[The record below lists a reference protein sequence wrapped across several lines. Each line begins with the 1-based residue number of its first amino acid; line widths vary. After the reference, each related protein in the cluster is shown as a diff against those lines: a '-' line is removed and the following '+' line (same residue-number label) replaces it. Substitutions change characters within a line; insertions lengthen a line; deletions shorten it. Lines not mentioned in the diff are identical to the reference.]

1 MSQPVPQSHWSQ
13 LQQPEQTI
21 DTMAAVPEH
30 DFDSLLDFGDIE
42 LDFPMYDN
50 KNDHH
55 LSSLNESLQP
65 QHLSSAAVSP
75 SHQRNDSS
83 QRPSEQV
90 NTTTGDFFDFS
101 FQSTYPQHN
110 DFSMSEQMMRQ
121 RAAVPPT
128 PNSVE
133 MRGDAARY
141 LQQLDSQTRAVVE
154 QRYQLRKDDMASFT
168 PLVSPAVTPH
178 ESNYQMQP
186 EFTVPGAYF
195 SPLTSP
201 ALEAQN
207 RDGMHRAHYS
217 QPHTAN
223 TSMTTSPINLDMDT
237 VGNEESQPKAAGRS
251 KSRKNGSSTRASA
264 QTTRIR
270 QSPIVKPHNSRQRGR
285 LSSVV
290 SSREVHELLEEAQ
303 KSNNQSRPASAGL
316 GRNSSREGSEN
327 ASISPEPLSESLMGP
342 PPKPGSVTAS
352 PSIQARGSQKQP
364 PIGLDGQG
372 QAVCPATPASLMR
385 MQPSPQTRPNSGSQH
400 GTPTFV
406 GNGGS
411 QSLNDDFALP
421 EPAAPA
427 ESSLQPLRPTVSRS
441 DTVIRDDDST
451 PRMGPARKTPK
462 LGPLSTP
469 SGPLPSSL
477 RSPSVSSTASPLS
490 ATGKKFD
497 LKPAPSRSNKKRGS
511 ISSARVS
518 PALRPKISPSI
529 KPLLPDG
536 AAKMTE
542 ETHALL
548 LASKSN
554 YQNIL
559 EGTHVPGVSYPE
571 DLSTNLTSKRTSHKL
586 AEQGRRNRINLALQ
600 ELQSL
605 IPSPGIQPKDAAKTS
620 AANASASPEAENSQK
635 KEERQS
641 NSKASTVEN
650 AIDYIKL
657 LKKRDIERHQ
667 HMLQQQKE
675 IDQLRRR
682 LAAGSLNSKTANI
695 DQNNEYTTERHAD
708 GSQNG
713 ELIETDKASVE
724 NSTGDSVK

>member
-1 MSQPVPQSHWSQ
+1 
-13 LQQPEQTI
+13 
-21 DTMAAVPEH
+21 MAAVPEH
-30 DFDSLLDFGDIE
+30 EFDNLLDFGDIE
-42 LDFPMYDN
+42 LDFPIYDN

-55 LSSLNESLQP
+55 LSSLHESLQH
-65 QHLSSAAVSP
+65 QHPSSAAVSP

-83 QRPSEQV
+83 QRPSEQI
-90 NTTTGDFFDFS
+90 NSTSGDFFDFS
-101 FQSTYPQHN
+101 FHSTYPQHN
-110 DFSMSEQMMRQ
+110 DYSMTEQMVRQ

-133 MRGDAARY
+133 MCGDAARY
-141 LQQLDSQTRAVVE
+141 LQQLDSQTRAIVE

-178 ESNYQMQP
+178 ESSFQMQP

-207 RDGMHRAHYS
+207 RDGLHRARYS
-217 QPHTAN
+217 QTHTPN
-223 TSMTTSPINLDMDT
+223 TSMTTSPINLDMDM
-237 VGNEESQPKAAGRS
+237 VGNEESQPKPAGKS

-270 QSPIVKPHNSRQRGR
+270 QSPIVKPQTQKQRGR

-303 KSNNQSRPASAGL
+303 KSNNHSRPASAGL

-352 PSIQARGSQKQP
+352 PSLQARGNQKQSL
-364 PIGLDGQG
+364 IGIDGQG

-385 MQPSPQTRPNSGSQH
+385 MQPSPKTHPNSGSQH

-406 GNGGS
+406 AHGGS
-411 QSLNDDFALP
+411 QPLIDDFALP
-421 EPAAPA
+421 EPAAPT
-427 ESSLQPLRPTVSRS
+427 ESSLQPLRPTISRS
-441 DTVIRDDDST
+441 DTAVHDDDST

-477 RSPSVSSTASPLS
+477 RSPSVSSAASPLS

-529 KPLLPDG
+529 KPLLPEG
-536 AAKMTE
+536 AANMSD

-605 IPSPGIQPKDAAKTS
+605 IPSPGIQPKDAAK
-620 AANASASPEAENSQK
+620 ASATTASVSPEAETPQK

-650 AIDYIKL
+650 AIDYIRL
-657 LKKRDIERHQ
+657 LKRRDNERHQ

-675 IDQLRRR
+675 IDQLRRK
-682 LAAGSLNSKTANI
+682 LAAGSLNSKTTNS
-695 DQNNEYTTERHAD
+695 DQTKEDASETRA
-708 GSQNG
+708 GCQNG
-713 ELIETDKASVE
+713 DIMDTDKASVE
-724 NSTGDSVK
+724 KFTGDLVE

>member
-1 MSQPVPQSHWSQ
+1 MSQPSQQSHW
-13 LQQPEQTI
+13 PDHNI
-21 DTMAAVPEH
+21 DTMAAVPDHE
-30 DFDSLLDFGDIE
+30 FDNLLDFGDIE
-42 LDFPMYDN
+42 LDFPIYDTSN

-55 LSSLNESLQP
+55 LSSLNESLQQ

-75 SHQRNDSS
+75 SQHRNDPS
-83 QRPSEQV
+83 QQSTDQMHSA
-90 NTTTGDFFDFS
+90 NNDFFDFT
-101 FQSTYPQHN
+101 FQSAYPQHQ
-110 DFSMSEQMMRQ
+110 DYSMSEQMMRQ

-141 LQQLDSQTRAVVE
+141 LQQMDSQTRAIVE

-178 ESNYQMQP
+178 ESNFQMQP

-207 RDGMHRAHYS
+207 RDGIHRAHYS

-223 TSMTTSPINLDMDT
+223 TSMTTSPINLDMDM
-237 VGNEESQPKAAGRS
+237 VGNEETQPKPAGKS
-251 KSRKNGSSTRASA
+251 KSRKNGSSNRGAA
-264 QTTRIR
+264 QTSRIR
-270 QSPIVKPHNSRQRGR
+270 QSPIVKPQTQKQRGR

-290 SSREVHELLEEAQ
+290 SSKEVNDLLEETQ
-303 KSNNQSRPASAGL
+303 KSNKHPRPASSRVG
-316 GRNSSREGSEN
+316 NSSSREGSEN

-342 PPKPGSVTAS
+342 PPKPGSVNAS
-352 PSIQARGSQKQP
+352 PSIRARGSQNQP
-364 PIGLDGQG
+364 MIGLDSQG

-385 MQPSPQTRPNSGSQH
+385 MQPSPQTHPISGSQH

-406 GNGGS
+406 PHGGS
-411 QSLNDDFALP
+411 QPLNDDFALP
-421 EPAAPA
+421 EPAAPTEA
-427 ESSLQPLRPTVSRS
+427 AIQPLRPIITRS
-441 DTVIRDDDST
+441 DTTVHDEDST

-469 SGPLPSSL
+469 SGPLPSAL
-477 RSPSVSSTASPLS
+477 RSPSVSSTASPIS
-490 ATGKKFD
+490 ATGNKKFD
-497 LKPAPSRSNKKRGS
+497 LKPATRGHNKKRGS

-529 KPLLPDG
+529 KPLLPEG
-536 AAKMTE
+536 ATNMSD

-605 IPSPGIQPKDAAKTS
+605 IPSPGIQPKDAKSST
-620 AANASASPEAENSQK
+620 ASNSVSPEAETPQK

-650 AIDYIKL
+650 AIDYIRL
-657 LKKRDIERHQ
+657 LKTRDIERHQ
-667 HMLQQQKE
+667 QMLEQQKE
-675 IDQLRRR
+675 IDLLRKT
-682 LAAGSLNSKTANI
+682 LAAGSLDSKPSNGERTKEAAPEKLENS
-695 DQNNEYTTERHAD
+695 
-708 GSQNG
+708 SQNG
-713 ELIETDKASVE
+713 DPMDTDKTEAGESDE
-724 NSTGDSVK
+724 GKSAK